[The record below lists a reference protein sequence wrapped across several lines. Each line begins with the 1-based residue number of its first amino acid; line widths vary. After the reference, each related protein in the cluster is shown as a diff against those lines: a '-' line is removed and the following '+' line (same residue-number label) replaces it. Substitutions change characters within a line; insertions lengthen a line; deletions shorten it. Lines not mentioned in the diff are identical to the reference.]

1 MTLVDRVKEKAVLA
15 EVLDAARA
23 GGSGVLVLHGAAGNG
38 KTALLDHA
46 ADAAADMKVVRVSG
60 VQSEMELAYAGLHR
74 LLTPFL
80 GARECLPVPQRD
92 ALDTAFGLMPANP
105 PARLMVGL
113 AALSLLAGAA
123 GRRPV
128 LCVVDDAQW
137 FDRESLQALAFAAR
151 RLGADKV
158 AVLIAVRNLADVR
171 DPLDQLSSLHV
182 QGLAEA
188 DGITLLRQVVS
199 GPLDIGVAKRIVVET
214 AGSPMAIREL
224 AGGLSSE
231 QLAGGGLLPEPLPV
245 SGRLETHFLQQIRL
259 LPPATQ
265 TFLLL
270 AAAEPSDDPA
280 IVIDAAAALGLPPDA
295 AEPAQAEGLIALRP
309 HVQFRHPLIRSAV
322 YGHAS
327 SVERR
332 RVHAALAG
340 LLTAKRDE
348 ERRAWHRAAAVLGPD
363 EELATELEKAA
374 ARARLRGGLSATA
387 AFLTRAAELTGEKTR
402 RADLTLAAAQANLQ
416 AGAPTEARAL
426 LLTTAGSFE
435 DPLHQALALRLH
447 GQIGYALGETSGTV
461 STLVTAAHAL
471 QPL

>member
-1 MTLVDRVKEKAVLA
+1 
-15 EVLDAARA
+15 
-23 GGSGVLVLHGAAGNG
+23 
-38 KTALLDHA
+38 
-46 ADAAADMKVVRVSG
+46 
-60 VQSEMELAYAGLHR
+60 
-74 LLTPFL
+74 
-80 GARECLPVPQRD
+80 
-92 ALDTAFGLMPANP
+92 
-105 PARLMVGL
+105 
-113 AALSLLAGAA
+113 
-123 GRRPV
+123 
-128 LCVVDDAQW
+128 
-137 FDRESLQALAFAAR
+137 
-151 RLGADKV
+151 
-158 AVLIAVRNLADVR
+158 
-171 DPLDQLSSLHV
+171 
-182 QGLAEA
+182 
-188 DGITLLRQVVS
+188 
-199 GPLDIGVAKRIVVET
+199 
-214 AGSPMAIREL
+214 
-224 AGGLSSE
+224 
-231 QLAGGGLLPEPLPV
+231 
-245 SGRLETHFLQQIRL
+245 
-259 LPPATQ
+259 
-265 TFLLL
+265 
-270 AAAEPSDDPA
+270 
-280 IVIDAAAALGLPPDA
+280 VIDAAAALGLPPDA